1 MNLSRTR
8 GVRLRIA
15 RGLTWGGVAL
25 SSALGAACPA
35 WAVPPEV
42 QQQLDEGFRQVL
54 QNPGDTGA
62 NVSYAQKLV
71 DAGDYEKAIASL
83 ERILITDP
91 SQTQVRVEIGALYFR
106 LGSYETARVYFRR
119 ALEDPNLPPALRERS
134 EQFLKDIADR
144 LSPSQ
149 FTGFASVGA
158 RWQANANTGPSSTN
172 LFSNGVP
179 FTRPNTQQPQSDFS
193 FFGAGKVQHSYDLD
207 TQNEAQ
213 IVSTLLGYGNA
224 YSRFS
229 REDVTLG
236 ELTTGIR
243 FKPLPAELKDL
254 QIRPHVIANDIEFG
268 GERLLSTYGAG
279 LDVTMTWTENLA
291 SELTLEYRHED
302 YGAIASLGDT
312 QHQTGDAK
320 VIKLRT
326 AYELTGNSLVI
337 ADLGYRSAAA
347 QRGYYD
353 YTQYSATLTYSLGYA
368 APAELTA
375 RAWTVAPYVG
385 WYSRAYAGLD
395 PFSDPFLQRM
405 DNSVRLGVIHTIP
418 IADGWSTYQQVE
430 HLWGDSNIPNFTFQ
444 DTAVILGL
452 TRTF

>member
-1 MNLSRTR
+1 MWS
-8 GVRLRIA
+8 
-15 RGLTWGGVAL
+15 GVAL
-25 SSALGAACPA
+25 GSALGAASPA

-91 SQTQVRVEIGALYFR
+91 SQSQVRVEIGALYFR

-119 ALEDPNLPPALRERS
+119 ALEDPSLPPALRARS
-134 EQFLKDIADR
+134 EQFLQDIADR

-149 FTGFASVGA
+149 FSGFASIGG
-158 RWQANANTGPSSTN
+158 RWQANANTGPDSSN
-172 LFSNGVP
+172 LIVNGAP
-179 FTRPNTQQPQSDFS
+179 FTRPSTQQPQSDYS
-193 FFGAGKVQHSYDLD
+193 VFGAGKVQHSYDLD

-229 REDVTLG
+229 REDVALG
-236 ELTTGIR
+236 EFTTGIR

-254 QIRPHVIANDIEFG
+254 QIRPHVIGNDVELG
-268 GERLLSTYGAG
+268 GERYLSTYGFG
-279 LDVTMTWTENLA
+279 LDVTMTWTERLV
-291 SELTLEYRHED
+291 SELTFELRHEN
-302 YGAIASLGDT
+302 YGSISFLGDT

-320 VIKLRT
+320 VVKLRT
-326 AYELTGNSLVI
+326 AYELTGSSLVI
-337 ADLGYRSAAA
+337 ADLLYRSDAA

-353 YTQYSATLTYSLGYA
+353 YTQYQATLTYSLSYA
-368 APAELTA
+368 APVEISP

-385 WYSRAYAGLD
+385 WYSRAYAGFD
-395 PFSDPFLQRM
+395 PFSDPFAYRM
-405 DNSVRLGVIHTIP
+405 DNQVRLGVTNTIP

-444 DTAVILGL
+444 DTAVMVGV